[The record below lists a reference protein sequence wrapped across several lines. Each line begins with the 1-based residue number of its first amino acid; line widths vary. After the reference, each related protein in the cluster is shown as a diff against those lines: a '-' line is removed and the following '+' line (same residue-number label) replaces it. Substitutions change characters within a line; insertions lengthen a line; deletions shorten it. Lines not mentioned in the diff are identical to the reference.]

1 MHHKYLSILINFLK
15 SELNSLQKSIKIVSC
30 ALKKLAI
37 MNKFKYYFILLI
49 TTVSLFSCSKDD
61 AAEITPPREFAV
73 QYATD
78 LTDIEE
84 YLKTYYITVVN
95 HAGFQ
100 DDQDV
105 TFTKIATGGTQP
117 SIYSYLNSAT
127 FPKLLSRDV
136 KLHDITYKLYY
147 LVLRE
152 GTGASPSNVDG
163 VLAAY
168 KGDFL
173 SRQKV
178 AEVETLTATFFE
190 ELRDPQ
196 QFFNLTTTIT
206 GWGETFPEF
215 KTGTYSSN
223 ADGTV
228 SYNDFGAGVMFIPS
242 GLGYY
247 NLGSNSIPAYAPLVF
262 SFKLYEI
269 NRLDSDGDGIMNFQ
283 EDIDGDGYM
292 RVFATGVAN
301 PDDTDGDGI
310 PNYLDTDD
318 DGDGVSTRTEITG
331 TNAVLIP
338 FESIP
343 SCDGNTTNPDRV
355 KRHLVKCN

>member
-1 MHHKYLSILINFLK
+1 
-15 SELNSLQKSIKIVSC
+15 
-30 ALKKLAI
+30 

-127 FPKLLSRDV
+127 YPKLLSRDV

-215 KTGTYSSN
+215 KAGTYSSKD
-223 ADGTV
+223 DGTV
-228 SYNDFGAGVMFIPS
+228 SYKDFGAGVMFIPS

-283 EDIDGDGYM
+283 EDINGDDYM
-292 RVFATGVAN
+292 RVLATGVVN

-331 TNAVLIP
+331 SNGVLIP

>member
-1 MHHKYLSILINFLK
+1 
-15 SELNSLQKSIKIVSC
+15 
-30 ALKKLAI
+30 

-49 TTVSLFSCSKDD
+49 TTISLFSCSKDD
-61 AAEITPPREFAV
+61 AAEIQPPRDFAV

-84 YLKTYYITVVN
+84 YLKNYYITVVD
-95 HAGFQ
+95 HAGFP

-105 TFTKIATGGTQP
+105 TFTKIATGGTEP
-117 SIYSYLNSAT
+117 SVYSYLNSST

-136 KLHDITYKLYY
+136 SLHDITYKLYY

-152 GTGASPSNVDG
+152 GSGESPTNVDA
-163 VLAAY
+163 VLASY
-168 KGDFL
+168 KGDYL
-173 SRQKV
+173 SRTT
-178 AEVETLTATFFE
+178 ASEVTTLSTIQFE
-190 ELRDPQ
+190 VVKNPQ
-196 QFFNLTTTIT
+196 QFFSLLTTIV
-206 GWGETFPEF
+206 GWGETFPQF

-223 ADGTV
+223 TDGTV
-228 SYNDFGAGVMFIPS
+228 KYEDFGAGIMFIPS

-247 NLGSNSIPAYAPLVF
+247 NSGSGSIPAYAPLIF

-283 EDIDGDGYM
+283 EDLDGDGYM
-292 RVFATGVAN
+292 RVLATGVIN

-310 PNYLDTDD
+310 PNFLDTDD
-318 DGDGVSTRTEITG
+318 DGDGVSTRTEITDANG
-331 TNAVLIP
+331 VLIP

-343 SCDGNTTNPDRV
+343 SCDGNTTDPTRI

>member
-1 MHHKYLSILINFLK
+1 
-15 SELNSLQKSIKIVSC
+15 
-30 ALKKLAI
+30 

-61 AAEITPPREFAV
+61 AAAEITPPRDFAV

-127 FPKLLSRDV
+127 YPKLLSREV

-152 GTGASPSNVDG
+152 GVGESPTNTDG
-163 VLAAY
+163 VLTSY
-168 KGDFL
+168 KGDYL
-173 SRQKV
+173 SREKV

-190 ELRDPQ
+190 ESKNPQ
-196 QFFNLTTTIT
+196 QFFSLLNTIT

-228 SYNDFGAGVMFIPS
+228 SYNDFGAGVLFIPS

-247 NLGSNSIPAYAPLVF
+247 NLGSASIPAYAPLVF
-262 SFKLYEI
+262 SLKLYEI
-269 NRLDSDGDGIMNFQ
+269 NRVDSDGDGIKNFQ
-283 EDIDGDGYM
+283 EDVNGDGYM
-292 RVFATGVAN
+292 RVLAKGVVN
-301 PDDTDGDGI
+301 PDDSDGDGI
-310 PNYLDTDD
+310 PNFLDVDD
-318 DGDGVSTRTEITG
+318 DGDGQSTKLEITG
-331 TNAVLIP
+331 ANGVLIP
-338 FESIP
+338 FADIP
-343 SCDGNTTNPDRV
+343 SCDGNTTDPARV

>member
-15 SELNSLQKSIKIVSC
+15 SELNSLQKSINIVSC
-30 ALKKLAI
+30 ALKNLAI

-61 AAEITPPREFAV
+61 AAAEITPPRDYAV

-84 YLKTYYITVVN
+84 YLKNYYIE
-95 HAGFQ
+95 
-100 DDQDV
+100 DV
-105 TFTKIATGGTQP
+105 SPDVDTKISKIPTGGTQP
-117 SIYSYLNSAT
+117 SIFSYLNSAT
-127 FPKLLSRDV
+127 FPKLLSKEV
-136 KLHDITYKLYY
+136 SLHDITYKLYY

-152 GTGASPSNVDG
+152 GTGVSPSNADA

-168 KGDFL
+168 KGDYL
-173 SRQKV
+173 SRQTV
-178 AEVETLTATFFE
+178 SEVTTFSATQFE
-190 ELRDPQ
+190 VVKNPQ
-196 QFFNLTTTIT
+196 QFFSLLGTIT

-223 ADGTV
+223 VDGTI
-228 SYNDFGAGVMFIPS
+228 SYKDYGAGVMFIPS

-247 NLGSNSIPAYAPLVF
+247 NAGSASIPAYAPLVF

-269 NRLDSDGDGIMNFQ
+269 NRLDSDGDGILNFQ
-283 EDIDGDGYM
+283 EDINGDDYM
-292 RVFATGVAN
+292 RILATGVVN

-310 PNYLDTDD
+310 PNFLDVDD
-318 DGDGVSTRTEITG
+318 DGDGKSTKLEITDANG
-331 TNAVLIP
+331 ALIP

-343 SCDGNTTNPDRV
+343 SCDGNTTDPARI

>member
-1 MHHKYLSILINFLK
+1 
-15 SELNSLQKSIKIVSC
+15 
-30 ALKKLAI
+30 

-61 AAEITPPREFAV
+61 VAEIEPPRGYAV

-84 YLKTYYITVVN
+84 YLKNYYITIVD

-105 TFTKIATGGTQP
+105 AFTKIPSGGTQP
-117 SIYSYLNSAT
+117 SIWSYKDKTT
-127 FPKLLSRDV
+127 FPKLLSREV
-136 KLHDITYKLYY
+136 VLHTITYKLYY

-152 GTGASPSNVDG
+152 GIGVSPSNVDG
-163 VLAAY
+163 VLTAY
-168 KGDFL
+168 KGDYL

-178 AEVETLTATFFE
+178 AEVETLTTTFFE
-190 ELRDPQ
+190 ESKNPQ

-206 GWGETFPEF
+206 GWGEIFPQF

-223 ADGTV
+223 TDGTV
-228 SYNDFGAGVMFIPS
+228 SYKDFGAGVMFVPS

-247 NLGSNSIPAYAPLVF
+247 NSGSASIPAYAPLIF
-262 SFKLYEI
+262 SFKLYEV

-283 EDIDGDGYM
+283 EDINGDGYM
-292 RVFATGVAN
+292 RVLATGIVN

-310 PNYLDTDD
+310 PNFLDTDD
-318 DGDGVSTRTEITG
+318 DGDGVSTRKEITDANG
-331 TNAVLIP
+331 VLIP
-338 FESIP
+338 FAAIP
-343 SCDGNTTNPDRV
+343 SCNGNTTDPARI

>member
-15 SELNSLQKSIKIVSC
+15 SELNSLQKSINIVSC
-30 ALKKLAI
+30 ALKNLAI

-61 AAEITPPREFAV
+61 AAEIEPPRDYAV
-73 QYATD
+73 QLATD

-84 YLKTYYITVVN
+84 YLKTYSITVLN
-95 HAGFQ
+95 HPGFA

-105 TFTKIATGGTQP
+105 TFTKIPTGGTAP

-127 FPKLLSRDV
+127 FPKLLMKKV
-136 KLHDITYKLYY
+136 KLHDITYDLYY

-152 GTGASPSNVDG
+152 GVGEKPSNVDG

-168 KGDFL
+168 KGDYL
-173 SRQKV
+173 DRQTV
-178 AEVETLTATFFE
+178 SEVTALTATQFE
-190 ELRDPQ
+190 EVKNPQ
-196 QFFNLTTTIT
+196 QFLSLFSTIT

-215 KTGTYSSN
+215 KVGTYSSN

-228 SYNDFGAGVMFIPS
+228 SYNDFGAGIMFIPS

-247 NLGSNSIPAYAPLVF
+247 NSGSASIPAYAPLVF
-262 SFKLYEI
+262 SFKLFAI
-269 NRLDSDGDGIMNFQ
+269 SRLDSDNDGIMNFQ
-283 EDIDGDGYM
+283 EDVNGDGYM
-292 RVFATGVAN
+292 RILATGVVN

-310 PNYLDTDD
+310 PNFLDADD
-318 DGDGVSTRTEITG
+318 DGDGISTKTEITG
-331 TNAVLIP
+331 ANGVLIP
-338 FESIP
+338 FADIP
-343 SCDGNTTNPDRV
+343 SCDGNTTDPARV

>member
-1 MHHKYLSILINFLK
+1 
-15 SELNSLQKSIKIVSC
+15 
-30 ALKKLAI
+30 

-61 AAEITPPREFAV
+61 VAEIAPPRDYAV

-84 YLKTYYITVVN
+84 YLKTYYITVVD

-105 TFTKIATGGTQP
+105 TFTKIGAGGTQP
-117 SIYSYLNSAT
+117 SIYSYLNST
-127 FPKLLSRDV
+127 TYPKLLSRDV
-136 KLHDITYKLYY
+136 KFHDITYKLYY

-152 GTGASPSNVDG
+152 GTGTSPSNVDG
-163 VLAAY
+163 VLAGY
-168 KGDFL
+168 KGDYL
-173 SRQKV
+173 SREKV

-190 ELRDPQ
+190 ESKNPQ
-196 QFFNLTTTIT
+196 QFFNLFTNLDVPLRAWSQI
-206 GWGETFPEF
+206 FPLF
-215 KTGTYSSN
+215 KTGTYESN
-223 ADGTV
+223 VDGTI

-247 NLGSNSIPAYAPLVF
+247 SSGSNSIPAYAPLIF

-269 NRLDSDGDGIMNFQ
+269 NRLDSDGDGILNFQ
-283 EDIDGDGYM
+283 EDVNGDGYM
-292 RVFATGVAN
+292 RVLATGVVN

-310 PNYLDTDD
+310 PNFLDVDD
-318 DGDGVSTRTEITG
+318 DGDGYGTKIEITKNG
-331 TNAVLIP
+331 VVYP
-338 FESIP
+338 FAAIP
-343 SCDGNTTNPDRV
+343 SCDGNTTNPARI
-355 KRHLVKCN
+355 KKHLDKNCY